1 MKNIQTAIFLCLFP
15 LLWGACC
22 TKPVSTEAESGEWAK
37 VPAIL
42 QNIVPPVFPDTVYNV
57 MNYGAKND
65 TTFDSRPAILEAIN
79 LCNANGGGTVLVP
92 AGNYFIKAS
101 T

>member
-22 TKPVSTEAESGEWAK
+22 TKPVSTETECGEWAK

-57 MNYGAKND
+57 MNY
-65 TTFDSRPAILEAIN
+65 
-79 LCNANGGGTVLVP
+79 
-92 AGNYFIKAS
+92 
-101 T
+101 